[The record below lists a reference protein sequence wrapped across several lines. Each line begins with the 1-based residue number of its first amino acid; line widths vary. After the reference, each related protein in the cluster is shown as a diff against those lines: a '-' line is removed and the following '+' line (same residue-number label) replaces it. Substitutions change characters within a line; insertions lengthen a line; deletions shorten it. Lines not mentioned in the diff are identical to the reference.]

1 MWPADVHCCQLMWQI
16 WTRSQGQR
24 HGGGQSRLFVST
36 VITSLTPSVEQCV
49 PAATLEKKTCFREFW
64 LSHVFWEGTENNW
77 GHAVSAFYVQ
87 ERILSDISQFF
98 SHSFE

>member
-1 MWPADVHCCQLMWQI
+1 M
-16 WTRSQGQR
+16 
-24 HGGGQSRLFVST
+24 ST

-49 PAATLEKKTCFREFW
+49 PATTLKKRLPCFREFW

-77 GHAVSAFYVQ
+77 GRAVSAFYVQ
-87 ERILSDISQFF
+87 ERILSDIFQFF